1 MNHRRNEFRIFG
13 TLIFGTVVCAAISAA
28 GGMLQSHYK
37 NRQVTV
43 TRETE
48 ATHTR
53 TERDRFDISSTEM
66 RMEQILNC
74 FVVRKQLLANG
85 STMLPISTANLE
97 DIEPATQV
105 KRTVAS
111 TAP

>member
-13 TLIFGTVVCAAISAA
+13 TLIFGSLLCAAISAA
-28 GGMLQSHYK
+28 GGMLHGYYK

-48 ATHTR
+48 ATNTR
-53 TERDRFDISSTEM
+53 IEQARFDIRTIDI
-66 RMEQILNC
+66 RMEQLLNR
-74 FVVRKQLLANG
+74 FVIRKQLEANG
-85 STMLPISTANLE
+85 STMRPIAATRVE
-97 DIEPATQV
+97 DIEPTTQI

-111 TAP
+111 ADP